1 MPIYE
6 YKAFDKHGG
15 DATGLMDADS
25 PRDARVKLRARNIH
39 VIELKVVDTTDAQSR
54 KPLFRMPTL
63 RRGKRNI
70 QIAMVTRQLAT
81 LLGSGIPLSR
91 ALRALIDQLE
101 KERDIQTVF
110 RDVGEKVTQGA
121 SFGEALAFHPSYFT
135 DLYVNM
141 VRAGEASGN
150 LDEVLHR
157 LANYLAAQN
166 RLRNKI
172 SAALAYPTIMII
184 IGAIVVTVLMTF
196 VVPRIIRVVRSAKM
210 TLPTET
216 QLLISLSNVF
226 RDYWWALALGV
237 VGVFFL
243 YSLANRSEGGR
254 MRIDKWK
261 LHIPVV
267 GDLLRKQAVSRFA
280 VSLSTL
286 LKSGLPVLQ
295 SLDIVKQIVN
305 NKVMEKTLGEVRDK
319 ILEGA
324 DIASPIQKSGIFP
337 PVLGYMISI
346 GEQTGQL
353 DDILEKVAANYDDE
367 IDISTQR
374 MTAVL
379 EPIMIV
385 GLAVI
390 VGFIVLAIIRPILQV
405 GQGIG

>member
-6 YKAFDKHGG
+6 YKAFDKYGSET
-15 DATGLMDADS
+15 TGLLDADS
-25 PRDARVKLRARNIH
+25 PRDARVKLRNRSVH
-39 VIELKVVDTTDAQSR
+39 VIELSEVDARDERSR
-54 KPLFRMPTL
+54 RKL
-63 RRGKRNI
+63 RLPNLRKGKRSI
-70 QIAMVTRQLAT
+70 QVATVTRQLAT
-81 LLGSGIPLSR
+81 LLSSGIPLSR
-91 ALRALIDQLE
+91 SLKALIDQLE
-101 KERDIQTVF
+101 RERDIQTVF
-110 RDVGEKVTQGA
+110 RDVGEKVSQGA
-121 SFGEALAFHPSYFT
+121 SFGEALAFHPSYFS

-157 LANYLAAQN
+157 LSTYLAAQN
-166 RLRNKI
+166 RLRSKV
-172 SAALAYPTIMII
+172 SAALAYPMIMVI

-216 QLLISLSNVF
+216 KLLITISNIF

-237 VGVFFL
+237 FGSIVL
-243 YSLANRSEGGR
+243 YTLAYRSEGGR
-254 MRIDKWK
+254 LRIDRWK
-261 LHIPVV
+261 LKIPIV
-267 GDLLRKQAVSRFA
+267 GDLLQKQAVSRFA

-305 NKVMEKTLGEVRDK
+305 NKIMEKTLGEVRDK
-319 ILEGA
+319 ILEGT
-324 DIASPIQKSGIFP
+324 DIATPIQKSGIFP

-346 GEQTGQL
+346 GEQSGQL

-367 IDISTQR
+367 IDIATQR
-374 MTAVL
+374 LTSVL

-385 GLAVI
+385 GLAII